1 MLKTPLHLLLSVK
14 GLGGDREKAHAENRG
29 RFLLPV
35 RAFSVVSSAFPSE
48 LLYCQLGSCG
58 VHSGTGAA
66 AGLEPGDIHEYA
78 QAVTIG
84 WCGCAGLRQ
93 HAERRASA
101 RSAVPAR
108 SGAALPV
115 HAQRGVRHAA
125 GSCGSAERGCV

>member
-1 MLKTPLHLLLSVK
+1 MLKTEVV
-14 GLGGDREKAHAENRG
+14 
-29 RFLLPV
+29 F
-35 RAFSVVSSAFPSE
+35 FSQSE
-48 LLYCQLGSCG
+48 LSLVYHQLSRASCYIASLAAAVCIHVQEQQLGS
-58 VHSGTGAA
+58 
-66 AGLEPGDIHEYA
+66 EPGDIHEYA

-101 RSAVPAR
+101 LCAVPAR

-115 HAQRGVRHAA
+115 HAQRGVRHAV